1 MVSKLVTLGNRER
14 YYMILNGMTCLY
26 ANEMYG
32 RNIMRNANKRNKRL
46 YMYM

>member
-1 MVSKLVTLGNRER
+1 
-14 YYMILNGMTCLY
+14 MTYLY

-46 YMYM
+46 YMYMWN